1 LQTVSADKS
10 DLIGVEENNRK
21 GGLFGTSKVTLKDKT
36 NLFALGDRSD
46 TLRMQ
51 DPGVILVH
59 VAEAKD
65 QVYYIAFR
73 NEWFTHFVIEISI

>member
-1 LQTVSADKS
+1 M
-10 DLIGVEENNRK
+10 IGVEENNRK

-65 QVYYIAFR
+65 QVYCIVFSNKLHRSCVLYI
-73 NEWFTHFVIEISI
+73 IEISI